1 VATYRPVECCNVRS
15 GSVICELC
23 GRVILFGLAGLVDHY
38 AYRHPITIERKKAA

>member
-1 VATYRPVECCNVRS
+1 MT
-15 GSVICELC
+15 CELC